1 MKLCISEEKYS
12 QVSTMRNFIVFFLCK
27 NIDARQNNLKKCC
40 HTNCHILKQTIEK
53 SYIDINEYK

>member
-40 HTNCHILKQTIEK
+40 HTNCHILRQTIEK
-53 SYIDINEYK
+53 SYI